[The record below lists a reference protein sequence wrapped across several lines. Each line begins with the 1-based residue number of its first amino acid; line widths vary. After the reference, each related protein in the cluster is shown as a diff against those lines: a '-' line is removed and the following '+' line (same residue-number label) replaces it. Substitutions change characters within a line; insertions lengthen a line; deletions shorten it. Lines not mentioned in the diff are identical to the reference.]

1 MSLINLFLQKRKM
14 RESQYGFVMVLIAY
28 ALSVMMLFL
37 GSDVFYNVNSAAAGI
52 STTDEEASEEI
63 KKELPV
69 SQAADLTGLFLRSKK
84 LHPFAITELSETGL
98 GGMQEKEEMK
108 GLLLKN
114 TFIGAGM
121 AELME
126 HTPELESVSSV
137 VAAPEDIRTAVVAK
151 DTKTEKEVK
160 EEKEA
165 KTDMKVKTEKK
176 AEEEKKSAKD
186 KKTDKEEIYSLSAA
200 SEKSAKSAYAYDVTK
215 KEIGMLQRI
224 VQAEAGGEDMIG
236 KILVVNVIMNRIE
249 DESFPDSVEKVI
261 FQSRD
266 GEYQFS
272 PIGDKRYW
280 SVKVSESTK
289 EAVTRALEGEDY
301 SKGALYFIAR
311 KRTKSSSAKW
321 FDNHLKWLFKHG
333 GHEFYKEK

>member
-14 RESQYGFVMVLIAY
+14 RESQYGFIMVLIAY

-52 STTDEEASEEI
+52 STTDEETSEEI

-69 SQAADLTGLFLRSKK
+69 SQAADLTGLFLQSKK

-137 VAAPEDIRTAVVAK
+137 VAAPEDIRTAAA
-151 DTKTEKEVK
+151 TKETKAEKEV
-160 EEKEA
+160 KEA